1 MISDIR
7 SAQGHPHFFKAPFR
21 FTKIFQITRQ
31 IVVFSPKIWPLLC
44 RYLYQNSS
52 KTIKSLLQPVWK
64 RRQEPTEVF
73 FYVTRTR
80 TKNLGLRKNVLLR
93 ILRFILVWETCFPV
107 MVVIDTKPK
116 VKAELQTVT
125 ENSANSQSIEPHG

>member
-80 TKNLGLRKNVLLR
+80 TKYLGWRKNVLLW

-116 VKAELQTVT
+116 VKAELQTVI
-125 ENSANSQSIEPHG
+125 ENSANS

>member
-1 MISDIR
+1 MISHIR
-7 SAQGHPHFFKAPFR
+7 CAQGHPHFFKAPFR

-44 RYLYQNSS
+44 RYFYQNSS
-52 KTIKSLLQPVWK
+52 KTIKSLWQPVWK

-73 FYVTRTR
+73 FYVTRTH
-80 TKNLGLRKNVLLR
+80 TKNLGWRKNVLLW

-125 ENSANSQSIEPHG
+125 ENSANS